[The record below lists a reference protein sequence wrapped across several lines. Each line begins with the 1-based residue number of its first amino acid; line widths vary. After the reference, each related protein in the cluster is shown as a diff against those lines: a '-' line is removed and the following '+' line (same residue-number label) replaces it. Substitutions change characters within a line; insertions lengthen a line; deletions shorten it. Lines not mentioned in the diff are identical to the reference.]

1 MWGVT
6 KMLRSRLFPRAAVL
20 VLVAAGVAACSS
32 DMSRVNDNPFAS
44 LSHPDTTASI
54 PQAQTAPPQQ
64 SAAATGTS
72 SSKVVAVNSPAH
84 SGEGTGTAAR
94 KSSGN
99 RTWYD
104 GTAVTLAAADS
115 IETIARSYGRPAPHI
130 SNATHVATT

>member
-32 DMSRVNDNPFAS
+32 DMSRFNDNPFAS

-94 KSSGN
+94 QPSGN
-99 RTWYD
+99 WTWD
-104 GTAVTLAAADS
+104 GGTAVTAAAG
-115 IETIARSYGRPAPHI
+115 AR
-130 SNATHVATT
+130 VATNARAYAVPSSSRIGA

>member
-6 KMLRSRLFPRAAVL
+6 EMLRSRFFPRAAVL
-20 VLVAAGVAACSS
+20 ALVAAGVAACSS
-32 DMSRVNDNPFAS
+32 DMSRFNDNPFAS
-44 LSHPDTTASI
+44 LSRPDTTASI

-94 KSSGN
+94 SALAGS
-99 RTWYD
+99 
-104 GTAVTLAAADS
+104 TLS
-115 IETIARSYGRPAPHI
+115 CRGG
-130 SNATHVATT
+130 